1 MLLVLTIVVVAS
13 IMGMSY
19 LSITSVKLA
28 GSTNMLRAS
37 QAMYLAE
44 SGIHHALWL
53 LRTDSADIASATQ
66 ASPLGPFQLDS
77 DGGQY
82 TLYAEPT
89 GTPLEYTVVS
99 QGTVMGITRTS
110 RAVARIYSEYND
122 KVMALGPVHYWRLGE
137 LGGPL
142 AKDGP
147 GDKDGE
153 YKNHPQRAQ
162 PGAICGDLDRA
173 VHLDGTDDYINLHKM
188 DMPGDRMTILC
199 WFKADDYN
207 IDDLRFISKS
217 DGLAAD
223 DHYWMLGTV
232 RSGGKPVLR
241 MRLRT
246 NGWTATLNAT
256 TGTLEAGVW
265 TMAVATYDGSWM
277 KLYKNSQQVGLGVK
291 HGFIAQDEDVH
302 TWIGGN
308 PNDDQSRPFHGTIDE
323 VAMFNRALTQ
333 DEIRQIYQA
342 RIALVEIRSW
352 EK

>member
-1 MLLVLTIVVVAS
+1 MILVLTMVVVAS

-28 GSTNMLRAS
+28 GSTNMIRAS

-66 ASPLGPFQLDS
+66 ASPLGPFQVDP

-82 TLYAEPT
+82 TVYVEPT

-99 QGTVMGITRTS
+99 QGTAMGITRTS

-122 KVMALGPVHYWRLGE
+122 KVMALGPIHYWRLAE
-137 LGGPL
+137 LVGHP
-142 AKDGP
+142 AKDDSGT
-147 GDKDGE
+147 KDGKYE
-153 YKNHPQRAQ
+153 NNPQRSQ
-162 PGAICGDLDRA
+162 TGAICGDLDRA
-173 VHLDGTDDYINLHKM
+173 VHLDGTDDYVDLPKM
-188 DMPGDRMTILC
+188 DIPGNGMTILC

-207 IDDLRFISKS
+207 IDDLRFVSKTN
-217 DGLAAD
+217 GLAAN

-232 RSGGKPVLR
+232 LSGGNPVLR

-256 TGTLEAGVW
+256 TGTLETGVW
-265 TMAVATYDGSWM
+265 TMAVATFDGSWM

-291 HGFIAQDEDVH
+291 HGSIAQDEDVH

-308 PNDDQSRPFHGTIDE
+308 PNNDQSRPFHGTIDE
-323 VAMFNRALTQ
+323 VVMFDRALTA
-333 DEIRQIYQA
+333 DEIKRVYEA
-342 RIALVEIRSW
+342 RIALAEIRSW